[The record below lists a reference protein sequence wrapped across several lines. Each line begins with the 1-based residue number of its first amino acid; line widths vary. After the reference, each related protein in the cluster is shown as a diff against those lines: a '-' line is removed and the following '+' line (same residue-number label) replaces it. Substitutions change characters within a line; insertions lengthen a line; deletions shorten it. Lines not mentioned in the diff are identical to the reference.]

1 MSFELRTYHAAPGK
15 INNLLDRFRNHT
27 VALFAEHNI
36 VSVGYWISDLEPNDL
51 IYIVKHSGSPEANW
65 SSFKSDERWIAVKSA
80 SEADGTL
87 LSGFESIF
95 MSATDFS
102 MEK

>member
-1 MSFELRTYHAAPGK
+1 MSYEMRTYHAAPGK
-15 INNLLDRFRNHT
+15 INNLLERFRSHT

-36 VSVGYWISDLEPNDL
+36 VSVGYWISNSDPNDL
-51 IYIVKHSGSPEANW
+51 IYIVKHLGSPETNW
-65 SSFKSDERWIAVKSA
+65 ISFKADERWIAVKSA

-87 LSGFESIF
+87 VSGIDSIY

-102 MEK
+102 LEK